1 LIPVWATLVVAIVAV
16 WVLGYYA
23 APLWIW
29 SLVAAAL
36 LWFAGAGPFCWIAFA
51 LLAVLFNVNP
61 LRRRLVSA
69 RLLPLFRAILPQI
82 SPTERDALDAG
93 TVWWE
98 GDLFSGRPDWHK
110 FLAYPAP
117 RLSAEEQAFVDG
129 PVDTLCAMLDDW
141 AITREL
147 GDLPPQ
153 AWDYIKE
160 QGFLGMIIPKQY
172 GGKGFSAL
180 AHSEVVMK
188 LTSRSSS
195 AAVSVM
201 VPNSL
206 GPAELLL
213 HYGTEAQK
221 DHYLPRL
228 ARGVEI
234 PCFALTSPEAGSD
247 ASGIPDYGIVCRGS
261 WQGREDILGIRL
273 TWEKRYITLGPI
285 ATLLGLAF
293 RLYDP
298 QRLLSG
304 EQELGIT
311 LALIPTGTPGVH
323 IGRRHLPLEAAFM
336 NGPNWGRDVFV
347 PMEMVIGGVEQ
358 VGQGWRMLMNCLAAG
373 RSISLPA
380 NGVGVG
386 KLCALTVG
394 AYGRVRNQFG
404 TSIGRFE
411 GVQEVLARIGGNV
424 YVMDAARMMT
434 AGALDLGEKPAVVSA
449 IVKYHLTERGRSVI
463 NDAMDVHAGKG
474 ICMGPSNYLARPY
487 QATPIPITVEGA
499 NILTRS
505 MIIFGQGAIRGHPW
519 VREEIEAAAD
529 PERARGIARFDRAFF
544 GHIGFVAANL
554 CRALWLGLTEA
565 RFTRA
570 PGDRHTRRY
579 YQQLTRM
586 SAGFAFAADVCMLTL
601 GGALKRRELLSA
613 RLGDILSQMYLACAA
628 LKRYHD
634 AGSPADDVP
643 LLHWGVRDAL
653 YRVQEAFFAL
663 ICNLPSPLAAALL
676 RWIVFPLGRQFRV
689 PPDAIGR
696 EIARTLS
703 TPGPARERLT
713 RGAYVPRGEDEAVG
727 ALEAA
732 LKAVIAAEPVEA
744 KVRAAEREGTL
755 SRTTPEDTITA
766 AVRGGTISATEAELL
781 REASRLRRKAIM
793 VDDFPRDLGRSELH
807 QTTEAVSYEPLRRAF
822 EATRAGSAV

>member
-1 LIPVWATLVVAIVAV
+1 
-16 WVLGYYA
+16 
-23 APLWIW
+23 
-29 SLVAAAL
+29 
-36 LWFAGAGPFCWIAFA
+36 
-51 LLAVLFNVNP
+51 
-61 LRRRLVSA
+61 
-69 RLLPLFRAILPQI
+69 
-82 SPTERDALDAG
+82 
-93 TVWWE
+93 
-98 GDLFSGRPDWHK
+98 
-110 FLAYPAP
+110 
-117 RLSAEEQAFVDG
+117 
-129 PVDTLCAMLDDW
+129 
-141 AITREL
+141 
-147 GDLPPQ
+147 
-153 AWDYIKE
+153 
-160 QGFLGMIIPKQY
+160 
-172 GGKGFSAL
+172 
-180 AHSEVVMK
+180 
-188 LTSRSSS
+188 
-195 AAVSVM
+195 
-201 VPNSL
+201 
-206 GPAELLL
+206 
-213 HYGTEAQK
+213 
-221 DHYLPRL
+221 
-228 ARGVEI
+228 
-234 PCFALTSPEAGSD
+234 
-247 ASGIPDYGIVCRGS
+247 
-261 WQGREDILGIRL
+261 
-273 TWEKRYITLGPI
+273 
-285 ATLLGLAF
+285 
-293 RLYDP
+293 
-298 QRLLSG
+298 
-304 EQELGIT
+304 
-311 LALIPTGTPGVH
+311 
-323 IGRRHLPLEAAFM
+323 
-336 NGPNWGRDVFV
+336 
-347 PMEMVIGGVEQ
+347 
-358 VGQGWRMLMNCLAAG
+358 
-373 RSISLPA
+373 
-380 NGVGVG
+380 
-386 KLCALTVG
+386 
-394 AYGRVRNQFG
+394 
-404 TSIGRFE
+404 
-411 GVQEVLARIGGNV
+411 
-424 YVMDAARMMT
+424 
-434 AGALDLGEKPAVVSA
+434 
-449 IVKYHLTERGRSVI
+449 
-463 NDAMDVHAGKG
+463 
-474 ICMGPSNYLARPY
+474 
-487 QATPIPITVEGA
+487 
-499 NILTRS
+499 
-505 MIIFGQGAIRGHPW
+505 
-519 VREEIEAAAD
+519 
-529 PERARGIARFDRAFF
+529 
-544 GHIGFVAANL
+544 
-554 CRALWLGLTEA
+554 LTEA